1 MCRWVSVS
9 NCPSPPSQD
18 GPSSRRGCWCVS
30 ISGPVW
36 GERDGA
42 GGLAG
47 LEPHGS
53 VQDSLHCRIKSAA
66 VAVASEEHI
75 QLPPEPAWA
84 ALGCHLA
91 GLQPWINTAFSAV
104 SDEQLGAEQNARS
117 VSKGPEVLYFELLS
131 EKWGHPEERAA
142 EIGHQEVESLPL
154 FLVSLGI
161 KAASH

>member
-9 NCPSPPSQD
+9 NCPSPPSQA
-18 GPSSRRGCWCVS
+18 GPSSRRGCRCVS
-30 ISGPVW
+30 ITGPVW

-53 VQDSLHCRIKSAA
+53 VQDSLHYRVQSAA

-75 QLPPEPAWA
+75 LLARAQVLPAPTGSLPGLP

-91 GLQPWINTAFSAV
+91 WRWPWTH
-104 SDEQLGAEQNARS
+104 DS
-117 VSKGPEVLYFELLS
+117 VLCS
-131 EKWGHPEERAA
+131 E
-142 EIGHQEVESLPL
+142 
-154 FLVSLGI
+154 
-161 KAASH
+161 